1 MSSAQQKTLE
11 DFIELKNRNALAH
24 AIRATIDLGVV
35 AVLRNGQRTAEQ
47 LATELNVFPDALKRL
62 LNVVAETELIE
73 KYGEDYALA
82 PITRLIPELYLDFGD
97 SYWKHLT
104 LHVKTGAP
112 LPICDEIEITDFD
125 HSLNKASEEWMLT
138 PAALSAAQALDLG
151 KSRRALRILEV
162 GCGSAVFG
170 ATLTH
175 SDPNAVITLVDDKP
189 NLERAKTTIQSV
201 GLENK
206 VTYIESDSLD
216 DLGAI
221 PELQGETYDLVL
233 VAGLIHRKTGGE
245 CQRMFSQLYPL
256 VKPDRELAIVDVFP
270 GQENGDLQRGIFELE
285 LNLRTSRGRLHD
297 PRLLEDTLKDA
308 GFGQIQFAHL
318 PTIPFYWGLILA
330 QRD

>member
-125 HSLNKASEEWMLT
+125 HSLNKASEEWMPFSRPGARPWQIAPGT
-138 PAALSAAQALDLG
+138 PHPR
-151 KSRRALRILEV
+151 SRLWFSRV
-162 GCGSAVFG
+162 WS
-170 ATLTH
+170 
-175 SDPNAVITLVDDKP
+175 
-189 NLERAKTTIQSV
+189 NL
-201 GLENK
+201 
-206 VTYIESDSLD
+206 DSL
-216 DLGAI
+216 
-221 PELQGETYDLVL
+221 
-233 VAGLIHRKTGGE
+233 
-245 CQRMFSQLYPL
+245 
-256 VKPDRELAIVDVFP
+256 
-270 GQENGDLQRGIFELE
+270 
-285 LNLRTSRGRLHD
+285 
-297 PRLLEDTLKDA
+297 
-308 GFGQIQFAHL
+308 
-318 PTIPFYWGLILA
+318 
-330 QRD
+330 